1 MADCDIIVAFFLT
14 LLGRALRPAGA
25 AGGRNPSP
33 GGTAR
38 RGGGTQHGLRRPH
51 NLLLA
56 LRLDEQNERVAAIEN
71 AANAN
76 NL

>member
-1 MADCDIIVAFFLT
+1 MKYSPQAQ
-14 LLGRALRPAGA
+14 RKRRGA
-25 AGGRNPSP
+25 AD
-33 GGTAR
+33 GGT
-38 RGGGTQHGLRRPH
+38 HGLRRPH